1 MENKMCC
8 LCIKAVG
15 EHGYNNLWPSTFTE
29 YIYWC
34 SGFLYPT
41 TVTINMPVCT
51 WEDQLK
57 RKLLSVEE
65 IHSYRATALH
75 LSVEKNE
82 YLLVEHFSRF
92 VPPNHCKHRLI
103 AASLKKIS
111 GYFSPFSHTNI
122 FITFIHW
129 IRMNEMN
136 VKHFAKPC
144 I

>member
-1 MENKMCC
+1 MCC

-15 EHGYNNLWPSTFTE
+15 EHGCNNLWPSTLTDALAFFTPPLSLSA
-29 YIYWC
+29 C
-34 SGFLYPT
+34 PSAL
-41 TVTINMPVCT
+41 

-57 RKLLSVEE
+57 RKLLSLEE
-65 IHSYRATALH
+65 IHSYRAAALY
-75 LSVEKNE
+75 LSMERNE
-82 YLLVEHFSRF
+82 YLLVDNFSRF

-103 AASLKKIS
+103 APSLKKFL

-129 IRMNEMN
+129 IRINEMN
-136 VKHFAKPC
+136 VKHFARPC